1 MIDHALKILSGKLNR
16 YFQTQANVSGDN
28 VAYIDGGNTNPLV
41 LPLNKITPLLI
52 NIEEERTLRQADR
65 YESISRGTYK
75 VGGNPEVRISLLLLF
90 VARFTDYEQSLKFIS
105 LVIQFFQ
112 SNRIFDRENTP
123 ELIADID
130 YLRMELQTMPIAQQ
144 NDLWHALHTTYLPSV
159 SYRLSI
165 LVYRDQ
171 DTLSSTTETKQVNA
185 PITQPQENNA

>member
-1 MIDHALKILSGKLNR
+1 MIDHALNILSGKLNR
-16 YFQTQANVSGDN
+16 FFQSMANVTGDN
-28 VAYIDGGNTNPLV
+28 VAFIDGGNTNPLV

-65 YESISRGTYK
+65 YESQQRGPLR

-90 VARFTDYEQSLKFIS
+90 VARFSDYEQSLKFIS

-112 SNRIFDRENTP
+112 SNRIFDHDNTP
-123 ELIADID
+123 ELIPEID

-159 SYRLSI
+159 SYRLSL
-165 LVYRDQ
+165 LVYRDNVTIQ
-171 DTLSSTTETKQVNA
+171 LDTPTQVINRT
-185 PITQPQENNA
+185 ISQE

>member
-1 MIDHALKILSGKLNR
+1 MIDHALNILSGKLNR
-16 YFQTQANVSGDN
+16 YFQSMANVSGDN
-28 VAYIDGGNTNPLV
+28 VAFIDGGNTNPLV

-65 YESISRGTYK
+65 YEARNQGGLR

-90 VARFTDYEQSLKFIS
+90 IARFSDYEQSLKFIS

-112 SNRIFDRENTP
+112 SHRIFDHENTP
-123 ELIADID
+123 ELLPEID

-159 SYRLSI
+159 SYRMSL

-171 DTLSSTTETKQVNA
+171 DTLALETPTQNINTT
-185 PITQPQENNA
+185 ISQE

>member
-1 MIDHALKILSGKLNR
+1 MIDHALNILSNKLNR
-16 YFQTQANVSGDN
+16 FFQSMANVSGDN
-28 VAYIDGGNTNPLV
+28 VAFIDGGSTNPLV
-41 LPLNKITPLLI
+41 LPLNKVTPLLI

-65 YESISRGTYK
+65 YESQQHGGIR

-90 VARFTDYEQSLKFIS
+90 IARFSDYEQSLKFIS

-112 SNRIFDRENTP
+112 SNRIFDHENTP
-123 ELIADID
+123 DLPAEID

-159 SYRLSI
+159 SYRLSL

-171 DTLSSTTETKQVNA
+171 TTISISSPTTNVETTLS
-185 PITQPQENNA
+185 QE